1 MITYVNTVFVNN
13 TNAGAIVA
21 SKPTTADKDKFV
33 LFDVDKGT
41 YVSTLKDEKRIKIGL
56 VSDQVINKVNVLT
69 GAIEKVPVIKWSN
82 VINKDYIKS
91 FASGAPSD
99 VTKGEDTVK
108 ISFEKLDADTLQLF
122 NEGGKRLIVRLTFK
136 DLPTRFRKWTESY
149 EYTPEKGC
157 TAASIAK
164 GLADTINKQYKRARV
179 SASVEDGAGED
190 EQAKKGVVLVLTALP
205 YDDDNSVDTINVANK
220 VRFNVNVYYT
230 NPEAAGFASKNK
242 YFPTGVTIT
251 KTPGK
256 IYPAEAKLVRDR
268 EAQAMGYEGIL
279 NRGCC
284 TWPIIKPAMKTD
296 LNAEYSYATLEFEN
310 MYHAA
315 DDIQRNTKQSVE
327 IYSVNPNTAT
337 GIIKVLS
344 SWVNGATE

>member
-56 VSDQVINKVNVLT
+56 VSDQVINKVDVLT

-179 SASVEDGAGED
+179 SASVEDGTGED

-251 KTPGK
+251 KTP
-256 IYPAEAKLVRDR
+256 VRFIPQR
-268 EAQAMGYEGIL
+268 L
-279 NRGCC
+279 NLFVTVRHRL
-284 TWPIIKPAMKTD
+284 WVMK
-296 LNAEYSYATLEFEN
+296 EFLIVV
-310 MYHAA
+310 AA
-315 DDIQRNTKQSVE
+315 H
-327 IYSVNPNTAT
+327 
-337 GIIKVLS
+337 GLS
-344 SWVNGATE
+344 LSRL